1 MVKRAFDL
9 LVSLALLPVALPVM
23 ALAAAVLAFDLRANP
38 LFVQERIGKDGRPFR
53 MYKLRTMRPSSP
65 GPAEPLRIENWD
77 EYYFSPPG
85 SRDPRVT
92 RIGAL
97 VRKTSIDE
105 LPQLFNVLKGEM
117 SLVGPRP
124 EIPEIVAQYPAH
136 FHERHKVLPGI
147 AGLAQVCGR
156 SDLTY
161 SETVALD
168 LCYIDTQSLLR
179 DVAILARTAWVV
191 LRGVGAR

>member
-1 MVKRAFDL
+1 VVKRAFDV
-9 LVSLALLPVALPVM
+9 LVSLALMPVALPVM
-23 ALAAAVLAFDLRANP
+23 ALAAAALALELRANP
-38 LFVQERIGKDGRPFR
+38 VFVQERVGKGGRTFR
-53 MYKLRTMRPSSP
+53 MYKLRTMRPAAT
-65 GPAEPLRIENWD
+65 PAAIHRIENWD

-85 SRDPRVT
+85 VRDPRVS
-92 RIGAL
+92 RIGAF

-136 FHERHKVLPGI
+136 FHERHRVLPGI
-147 AGLAQVCGR
+147 AGLAQVSGR

-168 LCYIDTQSLLR
+168 LCYIDSQSLWR
-179 DVAILARTAWVV
+179 DIAILARTAWVV